1 MKRFLLISLFVCIAV
16 MVNAQIQYPS
26 YTPVIVGP
34 NGERVQQQRQQQQ
47 RQDNFQTINA
57 YFINRQGN
65 FEKIRIR
72 VSVVQGMYGSQSVY
86 VRSYCDK
93 TYNRWHETNSRAS
106 EVDALDA
113 DVIKENFDYKCY
125 IQYVGHVY
133 F

>member
-1 MKRFLLISLFVCIAV
+1 MKRLLLMSLFVSIAV
-16 MVNAQIQYPS
+16 MVNAQIQFPS
-26 YTPVIVGP
+26 YTPVIAGP
-34 NGERVQQQRQQQQ
+34 NGERVQQQQQQ
-47 RQDNFQTINA
+47 RQDNFQTVNA

-72 VSVVQGMYGSQSVY
+72 VSIVQSAYGSPTVY
-86 VRSYCDK
+86 VRGYCDK
-93 TYNRWHETNSRAS
+93 TYNRWYDVNSRAS
-106 EVDALDA
+106 EIDVHDS